1 MPGGYWP
8 AGPGYWPGFGPLG
21 PPGGG
26 VGVWPHWG
34 APPAGARP
42 GLGAVVGV
50 PAPVTG
56 VGPVEAVAAPGVH
69 WLFQS
74 YCFGCGRWNR
84 PCGRS
89 IRSIVSDRSG
99 SLGGD
104 WPGCW
109 LLGGGGGGHAERL
122 SAGGGGG
129 VGPPDGGGA
138 ERNWWPIAGDCAVT
152 AGG

>member
-1 MPGGYWP
+1 MCSSD
-8 AGPGYWPGFGPLG
+8 L

-26 VGVWPHWG
+26 
-34 APPAGARP
+34 PAG
-42 GLGAVVGV
+42 GVG
-50 PAPVTG
+50 PVTG

-99 SLGGD
+99 SLGVP
-104 WPGCW
+104 WPECW

-129 VGPPDGGGA
+129 VGPPEGGGA
-138 ERNWWPIAGDCAVT
+138 ERNCWPIAGDCVVT
-152 AGG
+152 AGGCPGTAPTEAASCCPQLPQNCVPGCTE